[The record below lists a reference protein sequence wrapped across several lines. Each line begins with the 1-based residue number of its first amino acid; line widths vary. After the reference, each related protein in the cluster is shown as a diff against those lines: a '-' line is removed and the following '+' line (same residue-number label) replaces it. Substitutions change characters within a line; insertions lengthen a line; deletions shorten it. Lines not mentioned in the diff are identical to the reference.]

1 METLNSSTNS
11 NGVKV
16 DSYDWESNSESCP
29 DSSEDSQR
37 SNRFGENDVDGEKE
51 GEGSASSVDDSFR
64 SLTDTEIVQMTFVSE
79 DEAGQF
85 YNAYAK
91 AIGFSVRKYKSRR
104 QTGNEM
110 YVRWRV
116 WVCSREGQRN
126 KKHLERTNR
135 KRRHKAETRTGCGAK
150 FWICRMSP
158 TVTNYVVTEFVSA
171 HNHPLAAP
179 QCVPFLRSHRHVG
192 DTDIAQVMAM
202 QNVGM
207 KAAEIMDY
215 MTCQSGGFHNVG
227 FTVKDLRNK
236 LHSSRKGEIRNG
248 DAEGALGFLAA
259 QVSTDPL
266 FFFKYTIDEED
277 RLETLLWTDGR
288 SQMDYAAFGDVLV
301 FDTTYRTNAYK
312 KPFVI
317 LASVSNNF
325 MTTIFGCALLS
336 KETEDT
342 YNWVLS
348 TFLEAMDGKRPIS
361 VVTDGDLAMRNAI
374 RNIFPNARHRLCSW
388 HLERNAAKNVHIPE
402 FVSDFTTLMQME
414 CDVEEFE
421 TIWAD
426 MVSHYGLQTNAWVVE
441 MYSDR
446 ERWAEAYLL
455 GHFFAGMRS
464 TQRCEVEYY
473 PIDNRMNCSCLM
485 FESFGLPCCH
495 MIVVMK
501 YEHLSSIPRSLVMQR
516 WTRSAQPP
524 AKQPNIGEIS
534 RSISHTARY
543 GILSSGYKLM
553 SFYAAHAQDSFE
565 DARQVEHEMTSWMRK
580 RWEMRKNKECNAEI
594 GEPIDGN
601 TLFGVSDPRVV
612 KTKGNPGKN
621 STAQHSRNPRKCSH
635 CKCRGHDKRT
645 CPKLSSMPPID
656 DHLPMVPAKRK
667 IPNVTYSGDYS
678 DQISKSVS
686 QGDTESDS
694 DGDKDG
700 ESESQSDSH
709 SGAIKLPNLSA
720 FAAQPVIEER
730 TVALEGQS
738 KLHREVNN
746 PASLEGL
753 RDMIVTVQENQIS
766 MWEKLRRVERA
777 VCPDYDE
784 DEDIFDDD

>member
-1 METLNSSTNS
+1 
-11 NGVKV
+11 
-16 DSYDWESNSESCP
+16 
-29 DSSEDSQR
+29 
-37 SNRFGENDVDGEKE
+37 
-51 GEGSASSVDDSFR
+51 
-64 SLTDTEIVQMTFVSE
+64 
-79 DEAGQF
+79 
-85 YNAYAK
+85 
-91 AIGFSVRKYKSRR
+91 
-104 QTGNEM
+104 
-110 YVRWRV
+110 
-116 WVCSREGQRN
+116 
-126 KKHLERTNR
+126 
-135 KRRHKAETRTGCGAK
+135 
-150 FWICRMSP
+150 MSP

-179 QCVPFLRSHRHVG
+179 RCVPFLRSHRHVG

-236 LHSSRKGEIRNG
+236 LHSSRKAEIRNG

-266 FFFKYTIDEED
+266 FFFKYTVDEED

-317 LASVSNNF
+317 LAGVSNNF
-325 MTTIFGCALLS
+325 TTTIFGCALLS

-361 VVTDGDLAMRNAI
+361 AVTDGDLAMRNAI
-374 RNIFPNARHRLCSW
+374 RNIFPDARHRLCSW

-402 FVSDFTTLMQME
+402 FVSNFTTLMQME

-421 TIWAD
+421 NIWAD

-441 MYSDR
+441 LYRDR
-446 ERWAEAYLL
+446 ERWVEAYLL

-464 TQRCEVEYY
+464 TQRCEGMNRYLNRFVTVRLRLFEFVQQYHRGLARMQVADAGAETATEHSTPVLITQLKSLEKNGTEVYTQYIFRFFQDEIQRASALIVARRVDEVERRLYFVEMYLRRESNWTVQYY

-501 YEHLSSIPRSLVMQR
+501 YEHLSSIPPSLVMQR

-524 AKQPNIGEIS
+524 TEQPNIGEIS

-553 SFYAAHAQDSFE
+553 SFYAAHAKDSFE

-594 GEPIDGN
+594 GQPIDGN

-656 DHLPMVPAKRK
+656 DVPIQSICICLADVDHLPMAPAKRK
-667 IPNVTYSGDYS
+667 IPDSSPPPALRRSKRLAKCKDVAISVEESTYGRGYEENNVTCSGDCS

-694 DGDKDG
+694 DGAKDG
-700 ESESQSDSH
+700 ESESESESDSH
-709 SGAIKLPNLSA
+709 SGAIKLANLSA
-720 FAAQPVIEER
+720 FAARPVIEER
-730 TVALEGQS
+730 SVALG
-738 KLHREVNN
+738 
-746 PASLEGL
+746 
-753 RDMIVTVQENQIS
+753 
-766 MWEKLRRVERA
+766 KLRKLTRVPELLKDLGLHPICKYTGRA
-777 VCPDYDE
+777 NLTLVREFFEGINPFEVD
-784 DEDIFDDD
+784 

>member
-1 METLNSSTNS
+1 METPNSSTNS
-11 NGVKV
+11 KGVKV
-16 DSYDWESNSESCP
+16 DSYDWESNSESCR

-64 SLTDTEIVQMTFVSE
+64 LLTDTEIVQMTFVSE

-104 QTGNEM
+104 QTGNE
-110 YVRWRV
+110 
-116 WVCSREGQRN
+116 
-126 KKHLERTNR
+126 
-135 KRRHKAETRTGCGAK
+135 
-150 FWICRMSP
+150 I
-158 TVTNYVVTEFVSA
+158 
-171 HNHPLAAP
+171 
-179 QCVPFLRSHRHVG
+179 HVG
-192 DTDIAQVMAM
+192 VADIAQVMAM
-202 QNVGM
+202 RNVGM

-227 FTVKDLRNK
+227 FIVKDLRNK
-236 LHSSRKGEIRNG
+236 LHSSRKAEIRNG

-266 FFFKYTIDEED
+266 FFFKYTVDEED

-317 LASVSNNF
+317 LAGVSNNF
-325 MTTIFGCALLS
+325 TTTIFGCALLS

-361 VVTDGDLAMRNAI
+361 VVTNGDLAMRNAI
-374 RNIFPNARHRLCSW
+374 RNIFPDARHRLCSW
-388 HLERNAAKNVHIPE
+388 HLEQNAAKNVHILE

-464 TQRCEVEYY
+464 TQRCEGMNRYLNRFVTVRLRLFEFVQQYHRGLARMRVADAGAETATEHSTPVLITQLKSLEKNGTEVYTQYIFRFFQDEIQRASALIVARRVDEVERRLYFVEMYLRRESNWTVEYY
-473 PIDNRMNCSCLM
+473 PVDNRMSCSCLM

-495 MIVVMK
+495 MIMVMK
-501 YEHLSSIPRSLVMQR
+501 YEHLSSIPPSLVMQR

-553 SFYAAHAQDSFE
+553 SFYAAHAHDSFE

-635 CKCRGHDKRT
+635 CKCRGHNKRT

-656 DHLPMVPAKRK
+656 DVP
-667 IPNVTYSGDYS
+667 I
-678 DQISKSVS
+678 
-686 QGDTESDS
+686 
-694 DGDKDG
+694 
-700 ESESQSDSH
+700 
-709 SGAIKLPNLSA
+709 
-720 FAAQPVIEER
+720 
-730 TVALEGQS
+730 
-738 KLHREVNN
+738 
-746 PASLEGL
+746 
-753 RDMIVTVQENQIS
+753 
-766 MWEKLRRVERA
+766 
-777 VCPDYDE
+777 
-784 DEDIFDDD
+784 